1 MFTNITCVFRCGG
14 MEVSTSK
21 LRIRVKILSIPSNRN
36 TIFERS
42 CYGPAL
48 GSHSKVATKSF
59 TNNLSFIT
67 VVQ

>member
-1 MFTNITCVFRCGG
+1 MK
-14 MEVSTSK
+14 VSTSK
-21 LRIRVKILSIPSNRN
+21 RRIHVKILCIPSNK
-36 TIFERS
+36 TAIFERS
-42 CYGPAL
+42 CYGPTL